1 MANIEIEGM
10 QELLDKLQR
19 LGEQSKSIENKALKK
34 AGSVVEDAIK
44 NEAPVRSGTLQKSIK
59 TSGVKTKDGMKHVE
73 VGPGND
79 GFYGKF
85 IEFGTVHIKANP
97 FMGRGYEKS
106 KNEAMDK
113 ISEEIRKGLGL

>member
-1 MANIEIEGM
+1 MAKMELEGVE
-10 QELLDKLQR
+10 ELLSELQKL
-19 LGEQSKSIENKALKK
+19 GDQSKRVENKALRE

-44 NEAPVRSGTLQKSIK
+44 NEAPVRSGTLKKSIK

-106 KNEAMDK
+106 KNEAMNK

>member
-1 MANIEIEGM
+1 MAKMEIEGIE
-10 QELLDKLQR
+10 ELLDKLQR
-19 LGEQSKSIENKALKK
+19 LGEQSKRIENKALRE
-34 AGSVVEDAIK
+34 AGSVVEEAIK
-44 NEAPVRSGTLQKSIK
+44 NETPVRSGTLKKSIK

-79 GFYGKF
+79 AFYSRF
-85 IEFGTVHIKANP
+85 VEFGTVKLKANP

-106 KNEAMDK
+106 KNEAMNK

>member
-10 QELLDKLQR
+10 QELLDKLQK
-19 LGEQSKSIENKALKK
+19 LGDQSKSIENKALKK

-44 NEAPVRSGTLQKSIK
+44 NEAPVRSGNLKKSIK

-106 KNEAMDK
+106 KNEAMNK

>member
-1 MANIEIEGM
+1 MAKMEIEGIE
-10 QELLDKLQR
+10 ELLDKLQR

-44 NEAPVRSGTLQKSIK
+44 NEAPVRSGNLKKSIK
-59 TSGVKTKDGMKHVE
+59 TSGVKTKNGIKHVE
-73 VGPGND
+73 IGPRND

-106 KNEAMDK
+106 KNEAMNK

>member
-1 MANIEIEGM
+1 MAKMELEGVE
-10 QELLDKLQR
+10 ELLSELGKL
-19 LGEQSKSIENKALKK
+19 GDQSKRVENKALRE

-44 NEAPVRSGTLQKSIK
+44 NEAPVRSGTLKKSIK

-85 IEFGTVHIKANP
+85 IEFGTVYIKANP

-106 KNEAMDK
+106 KNEAVNK